1 MKETSFRI
9 VSVDF
14 IGMIL
19 FAIIFWLI
27 VIKLQSGDLQRF
39 DYSIIE
45 TVQSTISDQLTS
57 VVKGITFFGGK
68 VWIMTA
74 VIIGAIYFAFIDKV
88 YSFYLVF
95 NCGFGS
101 IFNRIL
107 KVWIHRQRPSFY
119 PIIHES
125 GYSFP
130 SGHSM
135 NSFVLYITLALILTK
150 LVNSKRKLLIIWLF
164 SILLVLAIGTSRIYL
179 GVHFPSDVLAGFVA
193 GAFWVCFCSFFIH
206 IVTIKRKE
214 LS

>member
-1 MKETSFRI
+1 MKETSSRI

-27 VIKLQSGDLQRF
+27 VVKLQSGDLQRF

-45 TVQSTISDQLTS
+45 IVQSNISDRLTS
-57 VVKGITFFGGK
+57 FVKGITFFGGK
-68 VWIMTA
+68 VWIMTV
-74 VIIGAIYFAFIDKV
+74 VILGAICLAFFEKI
-88 YSFYLVF
+88 YAFYLVF
-95 NCGFGS
+95 NCGFAS
-101 IFNRIL
+101 IFNVIL
-107 KVWIHRQRPSFY
+107 KEWIHRQRPSFY

-150 LVNSKRKLLIIWLF
+150 LLKSKVKVLIIWLLSLF
-164 SILLVLAIGTSRIYL
+164 IVLAIGTSRIYL
-179 GVHFPSDVLAGFVA
+179 GVHFPSDVLAGFVV